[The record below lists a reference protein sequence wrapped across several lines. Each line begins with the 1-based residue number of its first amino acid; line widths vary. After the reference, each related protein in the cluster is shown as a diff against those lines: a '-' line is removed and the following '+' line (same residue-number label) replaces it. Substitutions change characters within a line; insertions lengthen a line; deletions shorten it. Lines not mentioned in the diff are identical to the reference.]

1 MPKGD
6 GMGPP
11 TGREQRGGRMRG
23 NHVGLGPGG
32 NCVCPSCGEKV
43 SHQQGKPCYS
53 VSCPK
58 CGTRMI
64 RE

>member
-11 TGREQRGGRMRG
+11 TGRGQRGGRMKG
-23 NHVGLGPGG
+23 SQAGSGPGG
-32 NCVCPSCGEKV
+32 SCVCHSCGEKV
-43 SHQQGKPCYS
+43 THKQGTPCYS

-58 CGTRMI
+58 CGTKMT